1 MASAYGPSTRR
12 LRPSRTC
19 TRKRG
24 VVAGK
29 EVFDRM
35 LRFAANLKRR
45 GVLVATESL
54 ISDDRSVRVQVREG
68 RSRLVDGP
76 YAEAKEM
83 VGGFFLRNGE
93 RQRIAA

>member
-1 MASAYGPSTRR
+1 MSYMLLIHEPREQRR
-12 LRPSRTC
+12 E
-19 TRKRG
+19 RG

-35 LRFAANLKRR
+35 LRFAADLKRR

-93 RQRIAA
+93 RQRITA